1 MIMLIQQVE
10 KKENSSSKRCEMRR
24 WSLCNAILM
33 IDWKYCSLPHCTLL
47 VLKFWMT
54 HKQMMDCILS
64 RTFLT
69 KELIYNLTLEI
80 YGSLPMCMCV
90 LLLVLLFV
98 KYIVFWD
105 NAIQWIFSKNIIMYM
120 FNVLIR
126 NNEQWASHFIFQY
139 FFEEIE

>member
-10 KKENSSSKRCEMRR
+10 KKENSSSKRYEMRYEM
-24 WSLCNAILM
+24 SFGDAILM
-33 IDWKYCSLPHCTLL
+33 TDWNTVFTATMHFI
-47 VLKFWMT
+47 VLKLWMT
-54 HKQMMDCILS
+54 HKQMMNWILS

-69 KELIYNLTLEI
+69 KEPIYNLTLEI

-126 NNEQWASHFIFQY
+126 NNEQWASHFIF
-139 FFEEIE
+139 